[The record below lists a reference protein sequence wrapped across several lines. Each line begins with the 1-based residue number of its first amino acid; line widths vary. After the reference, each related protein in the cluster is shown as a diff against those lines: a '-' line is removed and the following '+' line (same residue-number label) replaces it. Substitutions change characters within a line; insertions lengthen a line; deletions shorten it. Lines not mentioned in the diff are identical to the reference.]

1 MSALR
6 YALREAIASLW
17 RRRSA
22 SVISVAAIGL
32 AIVVLGGLLLVTFNV
47 DRVVAEWSSAAEL
60 SVFLSDEVT
69 DDERLAVETLIDG
82 SAVALD
88 RERVSKA
95 QALERFRRDF
105 AELAVLVES
114 PEGNPF
120 PESIELRLRPDVEGG
135 AEVEVLAG
143 ALSNAP
149 GVSDVRYDRQWLARV
164 TALLTAFRRVGFGLV
179 FVMMAAA
186 AFTVA
191 AVVRLAL
198 HDRRDELEIM
208 QLVGSPYVYIRG
220 PFVAEGVIQGGA
232 GAAAALLVL
241 WSGFAVA
248 VSWWGSDLAAI
259 GSVEGLRFLPPG
271 TCAVLAVGGMTVGGV
286 GGFAATRV
294 VS

>member
-6 YALREAIASLW
+6 YALRESLASLW

-22 SVISVAAIGL
+22 SVFAVAAIGL
-32 AIVVLGGLLLVTFNV
+32 AIVVLGGLLLVTSNL

-88 RERVSKA
+88 HERVSKA

-105 AELAVLVES
+105 AELAVLVEA

-120 PESIELRLRPDVEGG
+120 PESIELRLRPDVEGA

-143 ALSNAP
+143 ALAKAP
-149 GVSDVRYDRQWLARV
+149 GVSDVRYDRQWLTRV
-164 TALLTAFRRVGFGLV
+164 TALLTAVRSVGFALV

-186 AFTVA
+186 ALTVA

-232 GAAAALLVL
+232 GAAVALLVL

-248 VSWWGSDLAAI
+248 MSWWGSDLAAI
-259 GSVEGLRFLPPG
+259 VPVEGLHFLSLG
-271 TCAVLAVGGMTVGGV
+271 TCAVLVVGGMMVGGV

>member
-6 YALREAIASLW
+6 YALREALASLW

-22 SVISVAAIGL
+22 SVFSVAAIGL

>member
-22 SVISVAAIGL
+22 SVFSVAAIGL

-271 TCAVLAVGGMTVGGV
+271 TCAVLTVE
-286 GGFAATRV
+286 
-294 VS
+294 

>member
-22 SVISVAAIGL
+22 SVFSVAAIGL

-143 ALSNAP
+143 ALANAP

-191 AVVRLAL
+191 AVVRLAP

-259 GSVEGLRFLPPG
+259 VSVEGLRFLPPG

>member
-22 SVISVAAIGL
+22 SVFSVAAIGL

-143 ALSNAP
+143 ALANAP

-259 GSVEGLRFLPPG
+259 VSVEGLRFLPPG

>member
-22 SVISVAAIGL
+22 SVFSVAAIGL

>member
-6 YALREAIASLW
+6 YALREALASLW
-17 RRRSA
+17 RRRIA
-22 SVISVAAIGL
+22 SVFAVAAIGL
-32 AIVVLGGLLLVTFNV
+32 AIVVLGGLLLVTSNL

-69 DDERLAVETLIDG
+69 DDERLAVETLVDG
-82 SAVALD
+82 SAMALD

-105 AELAVLVES
+105 AELAVLVEA

-120 PESIELRLRPDVEGG
+120 PESIELRLRPDVEGA
-135 AEVEVLAG
+135 AEVEVLARSL
-143 ALSNAP
+143 AQAP
-149 GVSDVRYDRQWLARV
+149 GVSDVRYDRQWLTRV
-164 TALLTAFRRVGFGLV
+164 TELLTAVRRVGFALV

-186 AFTVA
+186 ALTVA

-198 HDRRDELEIM
+198 DDRRDELEIM

-232 GAAAALLVL
+232 GAGVALLVL
-241 WSGFAVA
+241 WAGFAVA
-248 VSWWGSDLAAI
+248 MSWWGSDVAAI
-259 GSVEGLRFLPPG
+259 VPVEGLRFLPTG
-271 TCAVLAVGGMTVGGV
+271 TCAVLVVGGMTVGGV
-286 GGFAATRV
+286 GGFAATRA